1 MTPPVVLVA
10 FNRLEVV
17 RRTLAAIREVAPPEL
32 FLLADGPRPSHSDD
46 AERCAA
52 VRAELD
58 TVDWPC
64 RVHRLY
70 RDDNLGPDVSVELG
84 LDWVFEQTEE
94 AIILEDDCLPNAD
107 FYRFCNALLERY
119 RDTNEVWQIC
129 GRAPNM
135 AKDVFAGASYTFTA
149 FGPIW
154 GWATWRRA
162 WTAHRRLYPN
172 THRGTPPAAAGA
184 LDLRGSRLLTPGAR
198 RYFGDVG
205 RDSAGAAFG
214 WDSCWARSVVRERG
228 LVAIPR
234 SNLIV
239 NIGFG
244 ADATNV
250 TRAVPQ
256 HPLEPIAWPL
266 EHPSE
271 LAVNPALER
280 VVERTLVIYMGRT
293 ARFVARLLRGTRAG
307 AVIRGV
313 VGALRDRRTRAVVR

>member
-1 MTPPVVLVA
+1 MTPPVVLIA

-32 FLLADGPRPSHSDD
+32 FLLADGPTEPFRRRRTVRRGPRRARH
-46 AERCAA
+46 RRLA
-52 VRAELD
+52 VSSASLVSRRQPRSRRVRRA
-58 TVDWPC
+58 
-64 RVHRLY
+64 
-70 RDDNLGPDVSVELG
+70 G

-107 FYRFCNALLERY
+107 FFRFCSALLERY

-172 THRGTPPAAAGA
+172 THRGTPPPAAGA

-214 WDSCWARSVVRERG
+214 WDSYWARSVVRERG

-313 VGALRDRRTRAVVR
+313 VGALRDHRTRAVVR